1 MLNLKQLNIA
11 NKSSIKKLIKIN
23 FKKYL
28 TNSTEYVKLITA
40 KHIQKISSQKTF

>member
-11 NKSSIKKLIKIN
+11 NKSSILKY

-28 TNSTEYVKLITA
+28 TNSKQFDKLKAYQT
-40 KHIQKISSQKTF
+40 KQKN